1 MDSILVVFYSYTGTC
16 RAAAE
21 LLCAQ
26 LGWPRG
32 EILETHSRAGAS
44 GTVRAIV
51 DTFLRRSPPIS
62 YDGPDPSRYD
72 AVVLVSPVWAGGLA
86 SPMRSFVAQYGAS
99 LKKYAVLNV
108 MGHVGGTNAAAEIE
122 RTLGRS
128 PLLAAT
134 FRTREVEDGS
144 CALALQAFGQALR
157 QSTSGAAATSGDRWL
172 PRPA

>member
-1 MDSILVVFYSYTGTC
+1 VDPILVVFYSSTGTC

-32 EILETHSRAGAS
+32 EILETHSRAGAA
-44 GTVRAIV
+44 GTVRSIL
-51 DTFLRRSPPIS
+51 DTFLQRHPPIT
-62 YDGPDPSRYD
+62 YDGPDPARYD

-86 SPMRSFVAQYGAS
+86 GPMRSFVAQYGSS
-99 LKKYAVLNV
+99 LKKFAVLTV
-108 MGHVGGTNAAAEIE
+108 MGHVGGSNAAAEIE
-122 RTLGRS
+122 RRLGRS
-128 PLLAAT
+128 PLLTAT

-157 QSTSGAAATSGDRWL
+157 QSTTGAVATSDDKWS